1 MKVLRAILIA
11 ALAILPLQASA
22 QNGQLLTFEA
32 SELKIATADET
43 YTFAV
48 ELALT
53 VQQQAQGL
61 MFRQSMAA
69 DAGMLFVGKREGVRN
84 FWMRNTFIP
93 LDMLFIKADGTIAHI
108 AERTIPQ
115 SLDTVSS
122 RVPVLAVLELNA
134 GTASRLGIKAG
145 DQVSHPLL
153 GGAG

>member
-1 MKVLRAILIA
+1 MKVLRVILIA
-11 ALAILPLQASA
+11 ALALLPLQVSA
-22 QNGQLLTFEA
+22 QDGQLLTFEA

-53 VQQQAQGL
+53 PQQQAQGL

-69 DAGMLFVGKREGVRN
+69 DAGMLFVGQREGVRN

-134 GTASRLGIKAG
+134 GTANRLGIKTG
-145 DQVSHPLL
+145 DKVSHPLL
-153 GGAG
+153 GGAE